1 MKQAILL
8 LALATVTSLASAE
21 VTETIDQTYAL
32 PADGV
37 IRLSTQN
44 GTVDIKAWDRAEV
57 HLVAVKRAD
66 SAEELARIKVGIES
80 QKNRLTIETTTGGR
94 GRRGG
99 SVHYTLQVPAGATLD
114 RINAV
119 NADVTIAGV
128 RGRVQARTIN
138 GNVHMTGVI
147 ANSSLETDNGNVTAE
162 LGMVRGDSVK
172 LATINGTCTLLVPG
186 ELNAT
191 VLAISGNGSVQSTVP
206 LKVQRSTRNY
216 LKGDFGEGGA
226 LIEANTVNGDVLIRR
241 RA

>member
-32 PADGV
+32 APDGV
-37 IRLSTQN
+37 IRLSHQN

-57 HLVAVKRAD
+57 HVVAEKRAEN
-66 SAEELARIKVGIES
+66 AEELARINVGIDS
-80 QKNRLTIETTTGGR
+80 QKNRLTIETKIEGR
-94 GRRGG
+94 GRHDG
-99 SVHYTLQVPAGATLD
+99 SVHYTLQVPARAILD

-128 RGRVQARTIN
+128 QGRVQARTVN
-138 GNVHMTGVI
+138 GNLHMTGVT
-147 ANSSLETDNGNVTAE
+147 ANSSLETENGNVTAE

-172 LATINGTCTLLVPG
+172 LTTINGTCTLVVPA
-186 ELNAT
+186 ELDAT
-191 VLAISGNGSVQSTVP
+191 VLAISGNGHVQSAVP

-216 LKGDFGEGGA
+216 LKGDFGEGGT
-226 LIEANTVNGDVLIRR
+226 LIEVNTVNGNVLIRR
-241 RA
+241 HA